1 MTEEEQME
9 KSVSFNPLMLNVP
22 KWSDTHLA
30 ANMCLTILGHYLIK
44 GLLTLGITLSNTAV
58 SATVLFDCDTCID
71 RKKPT

>member
-30 ANMCLTILGHYLIK
+30 ANMCLTILGHYLVK

-58 SATVLFDCDTCID
+58 STTVLFDCDTCTD